1 MARPQ
6 RIEYAGAVYHGTAR
20 GNERRAIFL
29 DDANRQRL
37 LCVLGESVER
47 FDVRLYLFCLMSNHI
62 HRAVEPGV
70 LLRRRRNSPGPAI
83 VAKLQEAHAER

>member
-29 DDANRQRL
+29 DDADRRRL

-47 FDVRLYLFCLMSNHI
+47 FDVRPYLFCLMSNHI
-62 HRAVEPGV
+62 HLVVEPGV
-70 LLRRRRNSPGPAI
+70 LLRRRRNSPSPAI
-83 VAKLQEAHAER
+83 VAELQEAH